1 MSTLWGI
8 QDCALNS
15 FQFTIC
21 SFQFDRMSVAF
32 AIYYWF
38 KSVIGFTTIVLESL
52 LVEQKSYVWYFIAIG
67 AFGVFAWLL
76 FLLGFKIDP
85 KTENPEN
92 EDESANK
99 GDYQAAIQEEEHHT
113 DSSEKKVDNHE
124 SGPNTPLMEALRDTL
139 VDDLRHEAE
148 R

>member
-1 MSTLWGI
+1 
-8 QDCALNS
+8 
-15 FQFTIC
+15 
-21 SFQFDRMSVAF
+21 MSVAF

-99 GDYQAAIQEEEHHT
+99 GDY
-113 DSSEKKVDNHE
+113 
-124 SGPNTPLMEALRDTL
+124 
-139 VDDLRHEAE
+139 
-148 R
+148 